1 MTTNNSSKYI
11 YMYISMC
18 AFFFFAFV
26 FGGGLVF
33 GHFLFVCLSNTWSG
47 WCLSPFSVKAVSSHM
62 CLLACLQQLF
72 PSDMHHWAYAE
83 VLLYWVLCQAFTC
96 RCLQLSW
103 LRVDCFHLCRG
114 TVSCEGSVESR
125 CFREALGGTRAGSLI
140 YSWLGAAW
148 AAAASPFL
156 PFCRH

>member
-1 MTTNNSSKYI
+1 
-11 YMYISMC
+11 MC
-18 AFFFFAFV
+18 FFFFAFV
-26 FGGGLVF
+26 FGGGLFF

-47 WCLSPFSVKAVSSHM
+47 WCLSPFSVEAVSCRHAWRHM
-62 CLLACLQQLF
+62 WEKSF

-83 VLLYWVLCQAFTC
+83 VPLYWVLCQAFTC
-96 RCLQLSW
+96 CCLQLSW
-103 LRVDCFHLCRG
+103 LQVDCFHLCRG
-114 TVSCEGSVESR
+114 TVSYEGWVESR
-125 CFREALGGTRAGSLI
+125 CFREALGGSRAGSLI